1 MSTDLPVSA
10 DLPVSTDRRV
20 ANLDAIEWAGP
31 IRRFVTVWYAV
42 CGGIGAWT
50 VHLLFEAA
58 FVKYTCNS
66 HGYVWVM
73 HLVTAVTALATVAA
87 MALSWRLL
95 RVSRDFDES
104 AADAGGRLQFLGYA
118 GLLIGAINLAL
129 ILLEGVN
136 IVLLRRC
143 G

>member
-1 MSTDLPVSA
+1 MSTDHVSGNVEA
-10 DLPVSTDRRV
+10 V
-20 ANLDAIEWAGP
+20 EWAGP

-42 CGGIGAWT
+42 LGGVGAWT
-50 VHLLFEAA
+50 AHLLFEAS
-58 FVKYTCNS
+58 FMKYTCNS

-73 HLVTAVTALATVAA
+73 HLATAVTALATVAA
-87 MALSWRLL
+87 MVLSWRLL
-95 RVSRDFDES
+95 RVSQGSDEA

-129 ILLEGVN
+129 ILLEGVY
-136 IVLLRRC
+136 VVFLHRC

>member
-1 MSTDLPVSA
+1 MSTEA
-10 DLPVSTDRRV
+10 RVSTENPV
-20 ANLDAIEWAGP
+20 ATQARADELEAIEWAGP

-42 CGGIGAWT
+42 AGGIGAWT

-58 FVKYTCNS
+58 FVKFTCTS
-66 HGYVWVM
+66 HGWVWAM

-87 MALSWRLL
+87 MALAWRLL
-95 RVSRDFDES
+95 RISRDADEA

-129 ILLEGVN
+129 ILLEGADV
-136 IVLLRRC
+136 VFLHRC